1 MYQILA
7 IDDEENVLN
16 ALRRVLLRC
25 PELDGRCQFESFSA
39 PDMALLRAREH
50 RFDLVI
56 SDYRMPLMD
65 GLSFL
70 RAFREV
76 QPEAVCI
83 MLSGQADMDGL
94 ISAINEVRIY
104 RFLYKPWQEYEL
116 CSAVSSALAYQHLL
130 AENQRLADEV
140 RARDGVISQQ
150 QLELQRLERE
160 YPGITQVNRAEDGS
174 VIFGP
179 LDD

>member
-1 MYQILA
+1 MYRILA
-7 IDDEENVLN
+7 IDDEQNILN
-16 ALRRVLLRC
+16 ALKRVLANCAGMR
-25 PELDGRCQFESFSA
+25 ESCQFESFTA
-39 PDMALLRAREH
+39 PDLALVRARAV

-65 GLSFL
+65 GLTFL

-76 QPEAVCI
+76 QPDAACI
-83 MLSGQADMDGL
+83 MLSGQADMEGL
-94 ISAINEVRIY
+94 VGAINDVRIY
-104 RFLYKPWQEYEL
+104 RFIYKPWQEYEL

-140 RARDGVISQQ
+140 RARDGVISRQ

-160 YPGITQVNRAEDGS
+160 HPGITQVNRAADGS

-179 LDD
+179 LDE